1 MNKKKTMFKVSNRN
15 TRKICL
21 LMISKITLKASERRH
36 PTTTYLAKVTV
47 QNHVWTVFLRIY
59 TNLQSKVLLSS
70 LTARNFNNRN
80 LFMSFYEKS
89 LPKYLV
95 NENSKFEQFF
105 ISEKTAPKTD
115 TFFNFSPYI

>member
-1 MNKKKTMFKVSNRN
+1 
-15 TRKICL
+15 
-21 LMISKITLKASERRH
+21 MISKITLKASERRH
-36 PTTTYLAKVTV
+36 PTTTYLAEVTV

>member
-1 MNKKKTMFKVSNRN
+1 
-15 TRKICL
+15 
-21 LMISKITLKASERRH
+21 MISKITLKASERRH
-36 PTTTYLAKVTV
+36 PTTTYLAEVTV

-105 ISEKTAPKTD
+105 ISEKAAPKTD
-115 TFFNFSPYI
+115 TFFNFLPYI

>member
-36 PTTTYLAKVTV
+36 PTTTYLAEVTV

-89 LPKYLV
+89 LTKYLV
-95 NENSKFEQFF
+95 NENSKFEHFF

-115 TFFNFSPYI
+115 RFFNFLPYI

>member
-1 MNKKKTMFKVSNRN
+1 MSSNDFKNNIKSIRTTSPDYYIFAGGNCPES
-15 TRKICL
+15 CL
-21 LMISKITLKASERRH
+21 DSFSQNIYQFAIESQ
-36 PTTTYLAKVTV
+36 LA
-47 QNHVWTVFLRIY
+47 
-59 TNLQSKVLLSS
+59 VLLSS

-105 ISEKTAPKTD
+105 ISEKAAPKTD
-115 TFFNFSPYI
+115 TFFNFLPYI

>member
-36 PTTTYLAKVTV
+36 PTTTYLAEVTV

-89 LPKYLV
+89 LTKYLV
-95 NENSKFEQFF
+95 NENSKFEHFF

-115 TFFNFSPYI
+115 IFFNFLPYI